1 MATDEEIVRESNPN
15 ASGPQRAAGG
25 MGISSEREGPT
36 GPGQHATDGTRDVRP
51 GAEPEGE
58 PDGEEL
64 PEKEPGHHEENPAQM
79 GRKSTWPSLDPRS
92 DGKEPR
98 RGDPGF
104 RHAD

>member
-15 ASGPQRAAGG
+15 ASGPQRASGG

-36 GPGQHATDGTRDVRP
+36 GPGQHSTDGTRDVRP

-58 PDGEEL
+58 DV
-64 PEKEPGHHEENPAQM
+64 PEKEPGNPEENPA
-79 GRKSTWPSLDPRS
+79 GLPPKASWPSLDPRS

-98 RGDPGF
+98 RGDPGL